1 MKWKSN
7 YSGKAIQTEKIEKD
21 QMQANMQ
28 DSQSTALQGTSQ
40 SWQDIE
46 FEIQDLGHLSILDPR
61 PVNFHLLQG
70 TSSKNYQRLKI
81 IDKNHNQCITVS
93 AWSPVHHCPYMCKD
107 INFNLIV
114 TFVIQLLLPAT

>member
-40 SWQDIE
+40 SWQDLE
-46 FEIQDLGHLSILDPR
+46 FEIQDQGHLSISDPR

-70 TSSKNYQRLKI
+70 TSSKKLPKI
-81 IDKNHNQCITVS
+81 ENNWQKSQPMHASLSVHDRQYITVITCAKAS
-93 AWSPVHHCPYMCKD
+93 
-107 INFNLIV
+107 IL
-114 TFVIQLLLPAT
+114 T

>member
-40 SWQDIE
+40 SWQDLE
-46 FEIQDLGHLSILDPR
+46 FEILILRAP
-61 PVNFHLLQG
+61 
-70 TSSKNYQRLKI
+70 
-81 IDKNHNQCITVS
+81 
-93 AWSPVHHCPYMCKD
+93 
-107 INFNLIV
+107 
-114 TFVIQLLLPAT
+114 